1 MSVQPG
7 ADALTSSRA
16 LDLEERLE
24 RAFAVDLTRAQLA
37 AIDRRVSAVI
47 ALPRPAAHRIG
58 KPRHLRR
65 VLLAAAVLFVLGGA
79 GTTLLSMYGGIGSD
93 GYRVAWDRATKL
105 GLSEVRDGYRV
116 TLEGAYADAAQTML
130 AISILDTVSGR
141 SSGVDVSGADLT
153 DEVGHAYRMTSGGS
167 TPADSSSSVN
177 TVWYETPGDGVFS
190 GAHHFVLTM
199 SEIRAR
205 DVTPSVSVLPGRG
218 STGDAWHTV
227 PGPWRFEFD
236 LAIAGGTRLSPALST
251 MANGVT
257 ATLKSILVTPTTA
270 RLELTYEGLSRDVSS
285 WASIATVLHKGSAV
299 AVGTTGSSG
308 GSIVKDTITTVV
320 GADDASGSW
329 VVRIDELVG
338 DGPNGQV
345 RMKGPWEFHFTAP

>member
-1 MSVQPG
+1 MSVQPT
-7 ADALTSSRA
+7 ADALTSRRA
-16 LDLEERLE
+16 LHLEERLE
-24 RAFAVDLTRAQLA
+24 RAFAVDLTPAQLT
-37 AIDRRVSAVI
+37 AIDRRVSVATAV
-47 ALPRPAAHRIG
+47 PRRAAHRIG
-58 KPRHLRR
+58 RPRHLRR
-65 VLLAAAVLFVLGGA
+65 IVFAAAAVLVLGGA

-105 GLSEVRDGYRV
+105 ELSEVRDGYRV

-130 AISILDTVSGR
+130 AISILDTASGR
-141 SSGVDVSGADLT
+141 NSGVDVSGADLT
-153 DEVGHAYRMTSGGS
+153 DEVGHAYQMTSGGS
-167 TPADSSSSVN
+167 TPADGSSSVN
-177 TVWYETPGDGVFS
+177 TVWYQTPGDGVVS

-199 SEIRAR
+199 SEIRVR
-205 DVTPSVSVLPGRG
+205 DVNPSVSLPPGNQ
-218 STGDAWHTV
+218 STDDAWHTV

-236 LAIAGGTRLSPALST
+236 LAITQGTRLSPALST
-251 MANGVT
+251 TVNGVT

-270 RLELTYEGLSRDVSS
+270 RLELTYEGLSRDASN
-285 WASIATVLHKGSAV
+285 WASIATVLHNGSAV

-308 GSIVKDTITTVV
+308 GPLVEDTITTVM

-345 RMKGPWEFHFTAP
+345 RMKGPWEFRFAAP